1 MGKGTEKDNIETIEK
16 IKAKESKGEA
26 IKITKD
32 KQAVI
37 RILAFI
43 LLGVIIII
51 FVSLMRNKTVN
62 NVEEKITIGF
72 CADTMVIERWQRD
85 RDIFV
90 AQAKERGSEVIVLNA
105 NENNERQKTQIKQ
118 LIDKN
123 VDVIVVIPYDKNGLT
138 DIIKEAKNTGIKV
151 ISYDRLI
158 HSSDVDAYITFDNIK
173 VGELMGEYIYNKV
186 PNGNYVI
193 INGSPADNN
202 SFMFNEGYKKVLEE
216 PIRKGD
222 IVVVEEVWATDWRED
237 VAYELINELL
247 SKEVKI
253 DAIIGANDR
262 LAEAA
267 IKALA
272 ENGLAG
278 EIPVVGHDADIS
290 ACQRIVEGTQLMTVY
305 KPIKT
310 LAEAAADMA
319 IRMAQHEDIDI
330 DEYINDGTY
339 QVPYYR
345 YSVVAVTKDNMKQTV
360 IKDGF
365 HSEESIFRNMN

>member
-1 MGKGTEKDNIETIEK
+1 MGKGTKKDNEV
-16 IKAKESKGEA
+16 

-32 KQAVI
+32 KQTVI

-51 FVSLMRNKTVN
+51 FVSLMRNKKVN
-62 NVEEKITIGF
+62 NDEEKITIGF

-90 AQAKERGSEVIVLNA
+90 AQAKERGGEVIVLNA

-118 LIDKN
+118 LIDKK

-138 DIIKEAKNTGIKV
+138 EIIKEAKNAGIKV

-173 VGELMGEYIYNKV
+173 VGELMGEYIYNKA
-186 PNGNYVI
+186 PKGNYVI

-222 IVVVEEVWATDWRED
+222 IVLVEEVWATDWRED
-237 VAYELINELL
+237 VAYELINDLL

-253 DAIIGANDR
+253 EAIIGANDR

-278 EIPVVGHDADIS
+278 EVPVVGHDADIS

-310 LAEAAADMA
+310 LAQAAADMA
-319 IRMAQHEDIDI
+319 IRMAKNEDIEI

-339 QVPYYR
+339 QIPYYR

-365 HSEESIFRNMN
+365 HSEESIYRNMN